1 MTRGQFAAVVWAGVA
16 GIGTGPMARRVTA
29 VTDVVISSAART
41 AVGAYGKSLRD
52 VAPTDLGAV
61 AARAALERAGL
72 EGEHVDQVVF
82 GNVIHTAPE
91 DMYMARVVGIKAGIP
106 KEAPALTVNRLCG
119 SGVQAIV
126 SAAQAIKTGDADVA
140 LAGGAESMSRGAYW
154 NLSER
159 WGARMGDVKLID
171 AVVGSLTDP
180 FDDIHMGMT
189 AENLAESHSVSRE
202 AQDDF
207 SFESH
212 RRAQAAIDSGKFEDE
227 VVPVQVKEKR
237 ETVEFKVDEHVRRDV
252 ARDVFS
258 KLRPAFKEDGTV
270 TAGNAAGVN
279 DAGAA
284 VIVMSS
290 RKAEELGAPVRARI
304 LSWAVCGVEPK
315 TMGIGPVPAVR
326 RALERAGKTLED
338 VDVIELN
345 EAFAAQSL
353 AVMSDLDLDPAKV
366 NPNGGAIAFGHPI
379 GATGAIIT
387 AKILSEMERED
398 HKLGLVTLCIGG
410 GQGIAML
417 LGRD

>member
-1 MTRGQFAAVVWAGVA
+1 M
-16 GIGTGPMARRVTA
+16 
-29 VTDVVISSAART
+29 
-41 AVGAYGKSLRD
+41 
-52 VAPTDLGAV
+52 
-61 AARAALERAGL
+61 
-72 EGEHVDQVVF
+72 
-82 GNVIHTAPE
+82 
-91 DMYMARVVGIKAGIP
+91 
-106 KEAPALTVNRLCG
+106 
-119 SGVQAIV
+119 
-126 SAAQAIKTGDADVA
+126 
-140 LAGGAESMSRGAYW
+140 
-154 NLSER
+154 
-159 WGARMGDVKLID
+159 
-171 AVVGSLTDP
+171 
-180 FDDIHMGMT
+180 
-189 AENLAESHSVSRE
+189 
-202 AQDDF
+202 
-207 SFESH
+207 
-212 RRAQAAIDSGKFEDE
+212 
-227 VVPVQVKEKR
+227 
-237 ETVEFKVDEHVRRDV
+237 
-252 ARDVFS
+252 
-258 KLRPAFKEDGTV
+258 

-290 RKAEELGAPVRARI
+290 RKAEELRAPVRARI

-379 GATGAIIT
+379 SATGAIIT